1 MIITTELLTC
11 ELVNQSMEVLIDLK
25 TPHYNLKL
33 LNFDLVLRDTF
44 NRFNA
49 DCTTY
54 SVPNDFKGKDTQK
67 IFINSLI
74 ISICEKIK
82 ENKSYTKIALY
93 INRNTVIINDE
104 ERHGVFNIILKTIK
118 KLPFQFIVSDIPVDF
133 FISRIHNNVVDS
145 VVLLETQL
153 QYTNN
158 YDTLKFSFKALYKFL
173 EKNKLTYLYDVYFK
187 RIGNKLLVVR

>member
-1 MIITTELLTC
+1 
-11 ELVNQSMEVLIDLK
+11 MEVLIDLK